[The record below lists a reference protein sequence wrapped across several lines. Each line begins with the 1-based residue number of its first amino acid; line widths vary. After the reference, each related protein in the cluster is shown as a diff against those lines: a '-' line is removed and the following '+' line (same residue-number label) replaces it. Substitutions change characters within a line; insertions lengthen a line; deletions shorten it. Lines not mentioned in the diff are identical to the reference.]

1 MSQGV
6 SAVRIL
12 LLGEPRVGKTT
23 LILSLV
29 SEEFSPKV
37 PAHAE
42 EITIP
47 EDVTPEH
54 IPTQIVDY
62 SAQTQSHE
70 NLCAEIKRANVICLV
85 HALDDENSF
94 KQISSYWLPL
104 IRHVSTDADTH
115 IPIVIVGNKLDINH
129 ESKLNKMLPLMS
141 EYCEVETCIECSAK
155 TMLNLSETFWFA
167 QKAVLYPTA
176 PLYNAEKKELTPE
189 CIRALTR
196 IFRICDTDNDGYLS
210 DRELE
215 AFQTR
220 CFSIPLTAQ
229 SLHDVKQLVKQS
241 CPGGVT
247 VNGLTQKGFLFLHLM
262 FIQKGRHET
271 TWTVLRRFGY
281 SNHMRLSEQ
290 FIYPKFSIASGC
302 STEISPVGI
311 QFLNTLFNKYDLD
324 RDGCLS
330 TAELSE
336 LLATCPEDQLNHVTD
351 MSLYVATNSMGWATR
366 QGFMAFW
373 MLTAYLEPNRLLEYF
388 AYLGFTYYE
397 SGSLWP
403 SVVNGDYN
411 HYDSV
416 MPTGN
421 KQTNTNM
428 SSLTSSSVIH
438 KTSGLTGSQL
448 LASHRSDLSKTSG
461 SMTVANEA
469 LLRAI
474 IITNDR
480 RIDAIRRSTQRTV
493 FYCRVYGARKVGK
506 TCLMQGLLGRS
517 LCGSGGTGIGG
528 ITGRTSNW
536 VAASG
541 VPVYGQSRTL
551 LMHEI
556 SASAGEQMSANE
568 ALAVDVACLVY
579 DVSDAE
585 SFRYVANIF
594 LNFYRGTRVPCLF
607 VAAKSDQS
615 HVIQNYQIDPSEM
628 ITKYHLPPIESFS
641 SVYLLP
647 KRKNYSPL
655 NNSFNHLPDVTTA
668 ATTNTSS
675 GNEPDGTNTATPSTR
690 RRAGSADPISRFSI
704 TGNTLTNNFNR
715 SLLNSHDSTSLEN
728 SLNGVCDSSH
738 LVTNGS
744 RSRHHSRSDLYNN
757 TNRNLKSQTEPD
769 FCSVY
774 ILLCTM
780 ANYPHYR
787 GFELAQ
793 TDHAW
798 KWTLAATVLAGFGF
812 FAFQMAKTHL

>member
-1 MSQGV
+1 MSRGV

-37 PAHAE
+37 PAQAE

-62 SAQTQSHE
+62 SSQTQSHE
-70 NLCAEIKRANVICLV
+70 QLCAEIKRANVICLV

-94 KQISSYWLPL
+94 KQISAYWLPL
-104 IRHVSTDADTH
+104 IRHVSTNADTR
-115 IPIVIVGNKLDINH
+115 IPIVLVGNKLDINH
-129 ESKLNKMLPLMS
+129 ESKLDKMLPLMS

-196 IFRICDTDNDGYLS
+196 IFRICDIDNDGYLS

-229 SLHDVKQLVKQS
+229 SLRDVKQLVKQS

-262 FIQKGRHET
+262 FVQKGRHET

-281 SNHMRLSEQ
+281 GNHMRLSEEYL
-290 FIYPKFSIASGC
+290 YPKFCISPGC
-302 STEISPVGI
+302 STEISPVGM

-330 TAELSE
+330 TIELSE
-336 LLATCPEDQLNHVTD
+336 LLATCPEDQLSHVID
-351 MSLYVATNSMGWATR
+351 MGLCVTTNPLGWATR
-366 QGFMAFW
+366 QGFLAFW

-397 SGSLWP
+397 LGSFLSISSTATLSNGGDTTNTYDSITLTPNRRNHQDMSSIIHKTTGGGGGGGGGGIPGSQPFASHRTDLSTNSGSL
-403 SVVNGDYN
+403 
-411 HYDSV
+411 
-416 MPTGN
+416 MTIGN
-421 KQTNTNM
+421 ET
-428 SSLTSSSVIH
+428 
-438 KTSGLTGSQL
+438 L
-448 LASHRSDLSKTSG
+448 LK
-461 SMTVANEA
+461 
-469 LLRAI
+469 AI
-474 IITNDR
+474 IITNHK

-493 FYCRVYGARKVGK
+493 FYCRVYGARNVGK
-506 TCLMQGLLGRS
+506 TCLMQGLIGRS
-517 LCGSGGTGIGG
+517 LNGSGGNSIGG
-528 ITGRTSNW
+528 IAGRTSNW
-536 VAASG
+536 VAACG
-541 VPVYGQSRTL
+541 IPVYGQSRTL

-568 ALAVDVACLVY
+568 ALSADVACLVY
-579 DVSDAE
+579 DVSDCE

-628 ITKYHLPPIESFS
+628 ATKYNIPPPEPFS
-641 SVYLLP
+641 SV
-647 KRKNYSPL
+647 
-655 NNSFNHLPDVTTA
+655 HLSA
-668 ATTNTSS
+668 KH
-675 GNEPDGTNTATPSTR
+675 TPSSALNGYEDKSAYPVRR
-690 RRAGSADPISRFSI
+690 RRAGSAEPASS
-704 TGNTLTNNFNR
+704 
-715 SLLNSHDSTSLEN
+715 SATSAI
-728 SLNGVCDSSH
+728 GDSSSRVKLSSQDLLSSETSIHHNGREDVDSLTATTKTGGEVRTRH
-738 LVTNGS
+738 L
-744 RSRHHSRSDLYNN
+744 SRSDLHRNSTTSIKNN
-757 TNRNLKSQTEPD
+757 FSNMHQTD
-769 FCSVY
+769 FHPVY

-787 GFELAQ
+787 GFELSQ

-798 KWTLAATVLAGFGF
+798 KWTLAATILAGFGF
-812 FAFQMAKTHL
+812 FAFHMAKTHT

>member
-70 NLCAEIKRANVICLV
+70 HLCAEIKRANVICLV

-176 PLYNAEKKELTPE
+176 PLYNAEKKELTTQ

-281 SNHMRLSEQ
+281 GNHMRLSEQ

-311 QFLNTLFNKYDLD
+311 QFLNALFNKYDLD

-351 MSLYVATNSMGWATR
+351 MSLYVATNSMGWVTR

-403 SVVNGDYN
+403 SIVNGDYN
-411 HYDSV
+411 QYDSV
-416 MPTGN
+416 ALTGN

-428 SSLTSSSVIH
+428 SSLTSPSVIH
-438 KTSGLTGSQL
+438 KTSGLSGSQL
-448 LASHRSDLSKTSG
+448 FASHRSDLSKTSG

-517 LCGSGGTGIGG
+517 LAGSGGTGIGG

-536 VAASG
+536 VASSG

-647 KRKNYSPL
+647 KRKHYLPL
-655 NNSFNHLPDVTTA
+655 NNSFSDLSNA
-668 ATTNTSS
+668 ATATTTTSDGNGLDDTNT
-675 GNEPDGTNTATPSTR
+675 TTLSTR
-690 RRAGSADPISRFSI
+690 RRAGSADPISRSSL
-704 TGNTLTNNFNR
+704 TSNTLTNNLNQP
-715 SLLNSHDSTSLEN
+715 LLNSHDSASLEN
-728 SLNGVCDSSH
+728 SLNDICDNSY

-757 TNRNLKSQTEPD
+757 TNRNLKSQGEPD
-769 FCSVY
+769 FRSVY

-793 TDHAW
+793 TDHTW

>member
-1 MSQGV
+1 
-6 SAVRIL
+6 
-12 LLGEPRVGKTT
+12 
-23 LILSLV
+23 
-29 SEEFSPKV
+29 
-37 PAHAE
+37 
-42 EITIP
+42 
-47 EDVTPEH
+47 
-54 IPTQIVDY
+54 
-62 SAQTQSHE
+62 
-70 NLCAEIKRANVICLV
+70 
-85 HALDDENSF
+85 
-94 KQISSYWLPL
+94 
-104 IRHVSTDADTH
+104 
-115 IPIVIVGNKLDINH
+115 
-129 ESKLNKMLPLMS
+129 
-141 EYCEVETCIECSAK
+141 
-155 TMLNLSETFWFA
+155 MLNLSETFWFA

-189 CIRALTR
+189 CIRALIR

-290 FIYPKFSIASGC
+290 FIYPKFCIASGC

-311 QFLNTLFNKYDLD
+311 QFLNALFNKYDLD

-416 MPTGN
+416 TLTGN

-428 SSLTSSSVIH
+428 SSVIH

-448 LASHRSDLSKTSG
+448 LASHRSDLSKASG

-506 TCLMQGLLGRS
+506 VSIIVGVFMFCIKLL
-517 LCGSGGTGIGG
+517 
-528 ITGRTSNW
+528 
-536 VAASG
+536 
-541 VPVYGQSRTL
+541 
-551 LMHEI
+551 E
-556 SASAGEQMSANE
+556 
-568 ALAVDVACLVY
+568 
-579 DVSDAE
+579 
-585 SFRYVANIF
+585 
-594 LNFYRGTRVPCLF
+594 
-607 VAAKSDQS
+607 
-615 HVIQNYQIDPSEM
+615 
-628 ITKYHLPPIESFS
+628 
-641 SVYLLP
+641 
-647 KRKNYSPL
+647 
-655 NNSFNHLPDVTTA
+655 
-668 ATTNTSS
+668 
-675 GNEPDGTNTATPSTR
+675 
-690 RRAGSADPISRFSI
+690 
-704 TGNTLTNNFNR
+704 
-715 SLLNSHDSTSLEN
+715 
-728 SLNGVCDSSH
+728 
-738 LVTNGS
+738 
-744 RSRHHSRSDLYNN
+744 
-757 TNRNLKSQTEPD
+757 
-769 FCSVY
+769 
-774 ILLCTM
+774 
-780 ANYPHYR
+780 
-787 GFELAQ
+787 
-793 TDHAW
+793 
-798 KWTLAATVLAGFGF
+798 
-812 FAFQMAKTHL
+812 

>member
-70 NLCAEIKRANVICLV
+70 HLCAEIKRANVICLV

-176 PLYNAEKKELTPE
+176 PLYNAEKKELTTQ

-281 SNHMRLSEQ
+281 GNHMRLSEQ

-311 QFLNTLFNKYDLD
+311 QFLNALFNKYDLD

-336 LLATCPEDQLNHVTD
+336 LLATCPEDQLNHVTE
-351 MSLYVATNSMGWATR
+351 MSLYVATNSMGWVTR

-403 SVVNGDYN
+403 SIVNGDYN
-411 HYDSV
+411 QYDSV
-416 MPTGN
+416 ALTGN

-428 SSLTSSSVIH
+428 SSLTSPSVIH

-448 LASHRSDLSKTSG
+448 FASHRSDLSKTSG

-517 LCGSGGTGIGG
+517 LAGSGGTGIGG

-536 VAASG
+536 VASSG

-647 KRKNYSPL
+647 KRKHYLPL
-655 NNSFNHLPDVTTA
+655 NNSFSDLSNA
-668 ATTNTSS
+668 ATATTTTSNGNGLDDTNT
-675 GNEPDGTNTATPSTR
+675 TTLSTR
-690 RRAGSADPISRFSI
+690 RRAGSADPISRSSL
-704 TGNTLTNNFNR
+704 TSNTLTNNLNQP
-715 SLLNSHDSTSLEN
+715 LLNSHDSASLEN
-728 SLNGVCDSSH
+728 SLNDICDNSYS
-738 LVTNGS
+738 VTNGS

-757 TNRNLKSQTEPD
+757 TNRNLKSQSEPD
-769 FCSVY
+769 FRSVY

-780 ANYPHYR
+780 ANYP
-787 GFELAQ
+787 
-793 TDHAW
+793 
-798 KWTLAATVLAGFGF
+798 
-812 FAFQMAKTHL
+812 